1 MVRNIKLPAGK
12 NKKVNGLMKDERGG
26 QTVTKFETTPLKTYG
41 YRVQNYDYEIEVS
54 QFIKA
59 KRI

>member
-1 MVRNIKLPAGK
+1 
-12 NKKVNGLMKDERGG
+12 MKDERGG
-26 QTVTKFETTPLKTYG
+26 QTVTKFEATPLKTYG

-54 QFIKA
+54 QFINA